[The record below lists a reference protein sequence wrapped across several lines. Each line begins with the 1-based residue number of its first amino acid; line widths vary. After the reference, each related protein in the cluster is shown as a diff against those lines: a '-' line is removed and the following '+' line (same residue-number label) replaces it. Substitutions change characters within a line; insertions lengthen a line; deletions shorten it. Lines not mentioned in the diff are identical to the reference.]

1 MDSTLKNLLVLVV
14 DASDRFFQSSTS
26 GDPNQCLSL
35 SKCLDDSMTFLNAYL
50 LLSLHNSVAVCLCHQ
65 AGSAMVYPLPDQRE
79 ISQDSELL
87 KTGKYEPLAVMNAAV
102 SEGIRETMS
111 MVSVQPHYDL
121 AKSSLLSGALSKS
134 LCYIHRRKRELPVG
148 QQLKGRILVVRT
160 SSDMATQY
168 VSMMN
173 CIFAAEKH
181 GIPIDSCVLWEDSGF
196 LQQASDLTGGIY
208 IKVPEPAG
216 LVQFMLWTFLPDAS
230 SCRQFLALPPVV
242 QVDYRAACMCHQRL
256 VNVAY
261 VCSVCLSVF
270 CQFNPIC
277 ALCQTHFKLPT
288 NIAKGKKKK
297 TQPGTTGPDV
307 AAS

>member
-14 DASDRFFQSSTS
+14 DASDRFFQRSTS
-26 GDPNQCLSL
+26 GDPNQCLSI
-35 SKCLDDSMTFLNAYL
+35 SKCLDDSLTFLNAYL

-65 AGSAMVYPLPDQRE
+65 AGSTMVYPLPDQHE

-87 KTGKYEPLAVMNAAV
+87 KTGKYEPLAVMNTAV
-102 SEGIRETMS
+102 SEGIRDTMRR
-111 MVSVQPHYDL
+111 VSVQYDL

-134 LCYIHRRKRELPVG
+134 LCYIHRRKRELGVG

-181 GIPIDSCVLWEDSGF
+181 GIPIDSCALWEDSGF

-216 LVQFMLWTFLPDAS
+216 LVQFMLWTFLPDT
-230 SCRQFLALPPVV
+230 SCRQFLVLPPVI
-242 QVDYRAACMCHQRL
+242 QVDYRAACLCHQRL
-256 VNVAY
+256 VTVAY

-277 ALCQTHFKLPT
+277 TLCQTHFKLPT
-288 NIAKGKKKK
+288 SIAKGKKKK
-297 TQPGTTGPDV
+297 TQPPGTAGQDV